1 MRMAVISLIG
11 ASLLASSSVAADQP
25 VPHVSVFGTA
35 TKEVAPDLLR
45 WNLRVSNK
53 GGNLKQV
60 AEKHAGLVSEL
71 LRVLKEKGIR
81 EEKLQTTDMRFGE
94 NWEYRNNSR
103 VLDGYE
109 ATTDV
114 AFESTE
120 LDQYRDIWIT
130 LAGMTGVSISNV
142 SLDVSNRID
151 VQNETRKMALVA
163 ARNKAREMAQA
174 LDAEIGEPM
183 TIEEVQDEYGV
194 WNALGN
200 AVSYDDASGAG
211 REGAPLSP
219 GLIPVKIRV
228 RVAFRLIANG

>member
-120 LDQYRDIWIT
+120 LDQYRDVWIT